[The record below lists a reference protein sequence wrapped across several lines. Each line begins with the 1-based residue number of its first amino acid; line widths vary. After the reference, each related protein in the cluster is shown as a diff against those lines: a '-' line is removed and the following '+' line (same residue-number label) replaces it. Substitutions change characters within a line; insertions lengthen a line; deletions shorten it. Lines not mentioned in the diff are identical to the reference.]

1 MQQDQWSTT
10 DLVADWKDCTIAEEN
25 FSQSKTLVLAL
36 LYLIKY
42 AFFTIFLDSIEEASG
57 LENLK

>member
-1 MQQDQWSTT
+1 
-10 DLVADWKDCTIAEEN
+10 
-25 FSQSKTLVLAL
+25 VLAL

-42 AFFTIFLDSIEEASG
+42 AFFTIFLDSIEEVSG